1 MISYTLKCENDHRF
15 DSWFQSA
22 DAFDKLLLANMV
34 TCPTCDS
41 ASVEK
46 VLMAPRVRTA
56 RKAASR
62 PELANQAPLS
72 TPATDQERAIAEL
85 KSKVEANSEYVGMEF
100 ASQARAIHDG
110 EAPERPIYGEA
121 APEEA
126 MKLLEDGV
134 PVAPLPFT
142 PKRKTN

>member
-22 DAFDKLLLANMV
+22 DAFDKLLAAGLV
-34 TCPTCDS
+34 TCPNCENTR
-41 ASVEK
+41 VEK
-46 VLMAPRVRTA
+46 TIMAPRVRTA
-56 RKAASR
+56 RTAAKTSDR
-62 PELANQAPLS
+62 PPETSLS
-72 TPATDQERAIAEL
+72 TPASEEERAIAAL
-85 KSKVEANSEYVGMEF
+85 RTKIEANSEYVGVDF

-110 EAPERPIYGEA
+110 DAPERAIYGEA

-126 MKLLEDGV
+126 LKLLQDGV

>member
-1 MISYTLKCENDHRF
+1 
-15 DSWFQSA
+15 
-22 DAFDKLLLANMV
+22 MV
-34 TCPTCDS
+34 TCPTCES

-46 VLMAPRVRTA
+46 TIMAPRVRTA
-56 RKAASR
+56 RKAASAAEQT
-62 PELANQAPLS
+62 PDAPLS
-72 TPATDQERAIAEL
+72 TPATDEERAIAEL

-100 ASQARAIHDG
+100 ATQARAIHAGD
-110 EAPERPIYGEA
+110 AVERPIYGEA

-126 MKLLEDGV
+126 LKLLQEGV